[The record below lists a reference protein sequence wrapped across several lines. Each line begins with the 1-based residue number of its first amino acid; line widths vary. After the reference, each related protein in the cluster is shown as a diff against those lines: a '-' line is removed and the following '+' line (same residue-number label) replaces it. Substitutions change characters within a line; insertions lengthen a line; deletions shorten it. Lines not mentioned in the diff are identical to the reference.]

1 MVSNHNTVPPQML
14 TTEAGRPPCDA
25 TGFHNNRDIVYDDMV
40 LIFFMNTIAK
50 PRVKRLCSYCSIRTS
65 YIASTGNAVPA
76 VSNFSTI

>member
-14 TTEAGRPPCDA
+14 TAGAGRPPCDA

-50 PRVKRLCSYCSIRTS
+50 PRVKRLSVVT
-65 YIASTGNAVPA
+65 V
-76 VSNFSTI
+76 V